1 MNRYK
6 IFYKDELVDVVPA
19 NSSEQAI
26 SIMENMLQ
34 ISIRGNTTYFNTQ
47 EIKQNIF
54 QRIFNEFNFWN
65 NVQKFFIDTK
75 RNIKMATK
83 IKNKNEFDH
92 YKELLIYAVKNKSL
106 EVNEAEKILSEGLDS
121 IKRWSQNHPY

>member
-54 QRIFNEFNFWN
+54 QKIFNEFNFWN